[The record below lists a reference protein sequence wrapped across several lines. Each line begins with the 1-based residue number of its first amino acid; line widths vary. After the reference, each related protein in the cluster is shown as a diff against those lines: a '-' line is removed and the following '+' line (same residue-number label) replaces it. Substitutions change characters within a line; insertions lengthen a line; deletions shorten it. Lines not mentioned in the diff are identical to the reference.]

1 MTFTRFT
8 HISAC
13 LSLFTALLAGCSGD
27 DTSTSATDSS
37 STTDAGSD
45 SNSSTSNGTT
55 STTGGETSTSTTAGM
70 TTSTST
76 TSDTMATTSTTGVTP
91 QPDGSMCSADAECES
106 MSCYNVPLLGGLC
119 GECKVDSDCDGGGCT
134 IPNPLAGIGAT
145 CNKGGSGE
153 GCMSDEVCNDPNAP
167 FCGTVLDAS
176 PIIKVLTCGECKTN
190 ADCMD
195 AKAPNCSPDISVADF
210 NGLLSCVPDN
220 SVPND
225 TACSLVKDGEGTAG
239 DKACESGKCTTATLE
254 GVVKIGICGTCFTDA
269 DCDGKK
275 CMAAAVDTNSGD
287 LKGAFCM

>member
-37 STTDAGSD
+37 STSGTGTESD
-45 SNSSTSNGTT
+45 SSTSTST
-55 STTGGETSTSTTAGM
+55 STTGGTETSTTDS
-70 TTSTST
+70 TSTST
-76 TSDTMATTSTTGVTP
+76 TSDTTATTSTSTTGVMDL
-91 QPDGSMCSADAECES
+91 PDGSMCTADAECAS
-106 MSCYNVPLLGGLC
+106 MSCYLVPLLGGLC
-119 GECKVDSDCDGGGCT
+119 GECKVDSDCNGGGCT
-134 IPNPLAGIGAT
+134 IPNPLAGVGAT

-153 GCMSDEVCNDPNAP
+153 GCMSDEVCVDPNAP

-210 NGLLSCVPDN
+210 NGLLSCVADN

-225 TACSLVKDGEGTAG
+225 TACSLAKDGGGTAG

-254 GVVKIGICGTCFTDA
+254 GVVKIGICGTCFTDD
-269 DCDGKK
+269 DCDGGKK
-275 CMAAAVDTNSGD
+275 CVAAAVDTNSGD